1 MKHGIVSSSCARLRL
16 SRLNITFKLSLTVN
30 STGKVA
36 AFSIGMPLST
46 FDKGPDNSLSF
57 KQEISHVGGIIMK
70 ISTKGRYGL
79 RAVLYLALHADQ
91 GHVAL
96 HQIADAQQLSVGY
109 IEQIFST
116 LRRSGIVKS
125 VKGAQ
130 GGYVLAESPQQIR
143 VSQILRALEG
153 ELCFDQEEGTQS
165 NALEATISRRL
176 WKPLDAQI
184 AALLNQLTLEDLV
197 EDYLSHDDSAYM
209 FVI

>member
-1 MKHGIVSSSCARLRL
+1 
-16 SRLNITFKLSLTVN
+16 
-30 STGKVA
+30 
-36 AFSIGMPLST
+36 
-46 FDKGPDNSLSF
+46 
-57 KQEISHVGGIIMK
+57 MK

-79 RAVLYLALHADQ
+79 RAVLYLAIHAEQ

-130 GGYVLAESPQQIR
+130 GGYILADTPQQMC
-143 VSQILRALEG
+143 VGHILRALEG
-153 ELCFDQEEGTQS
+153 ELSFDLEESAQT
-165 NALEATISRRL
+165 NPLEATISRRL

-184 AALLNQLTLEDLV
+184 ATMLDQMTLQDLV
-197 EDYLSHDDSAYM
+197 DDYLSHDDSAYM
-209 FVI
+209 FII